1 MRLTLRLRLALFS
14 ALATGLA
21 VLLVA
26 TGLFFAVN
34 SFLRQAQVERLLTTS
49 AVIAVRLEAALQ
61 RASDRNWP
69 FGLDGVAIRPADLES
84 LADTRGENRAFEVRI
99 QGVQGGELSDVHT
112 TRFPPGVPLDL
123 PMGVGING
131 DQLLTV
137 QQLRGS
143 NLRLTVISDARAL
156 GEAREAFTR
165 ALAWLLPLALLL
177 ALGVGWWVAGRLLR
191 PVRTLENAAREVGEG
206 AQLRRPLPGAGED
219 DELSRLA
226 LTLQGTFGR
235 LADARDREQAFMR
248 AAAHDLR
255 SPLAALTARVE
266 GSLARDRDPA
276 RYRSDLQEIGTDITR
291 LSTLTNHLLLLAR
304 DASQLAR
311 APVPLRE
318 LAADAVDRARE
329 LAPDLDAPD
338 VETEADVDLS
348 APQPVTVLGDR
359 VLLGQSIWNLTMNA
373 VRHAPG
379 ATVTVTLAEADGW
392 ATITVH
398 DDGPGVGAD
407 VLARLG
413 EAFYRPD
420 ASRSGEGHGLGLALA
435 RRAAELHG
443 GTLTLKSA
451 PGEGFTA
458 TLRLPG
464 EGPLHRDS
472 TAGP

>member
-14 ALATGLA
+14 ALATGVA
-21 VLLVA
+21 ALLVA

-34 SFLRQAQVERLLTTS
+34 TFLRQAQIERLLTTS

-69 FGLDGVAIRPADLES
+69 FGLDGVAIRPADLEN
-84 LADTRGENRAFEVRI
+84 LADTRGEYRAFEVRI

-112 TRFPPGVPLDL
+112 SRFPPGVPLDL
-123 PMGVGING
+123 PMGVGISG

-137 QQLRGS
+137 QRLRGS
-143 NLRLTVISDARAL
+143 TLRLTVISDARAL
-156 GEAREAFTR
+156 GEARQAFTR

-177 ALGVGWWVAGRLLR
+177 ALGVGFFVAGRLLR

-206 AQLRRPLPGAGED
+206 AELRRPLPGAGQD
-219 DELSRLA
+219 DELARLA

-235 LADARDREQAFMR
+235 LADARDREQSFFR

-276 RYRSDLQEIGTDITR
+276 RYRSDLREIGTDITR
-291 LSTLTNHLLLLAR
+291 LSTLTHHLLLLAR
-304 DASQLAR
+304 DASQVAR

-329 LAPDLDAPD
+329 LAP
-338 VETEADVDLS
+338 EADVDLI
-348 APQPVTVLGDR
+348 APQPVTVSGDR
-359 VLLGQSIWNLTMNA
+359 VLLGQAIWNLTMNA

-379 ATVTVTLAEADGW
+379 ATVTVTLEQQQAA
-392 ATITVH
+392 ASVTVH

-420 ASRSGEGHGLGLALA
+420 ASRSGEGHGLGLALV

-443 GTLTLKSA
+443 GTLTLSSA
-451 PGEGFTA
+451 PGRGFTA

-464 EGPLHRDS
+464 EGLP
-472 TAGP
+472 G

>member
-49 AVIAVRLEAALQ
+49 AVIAVQLDAALQ

-69 FGLDGVAIRPADLES
+69 FGLTKVGITQETLET
-84 LADTRGENRAFEVRI
+84 LIDTRGQNRTVEVRLELP
-99 QGVQGGELSDVHT
+99 GGGPLSEVHT
-112 TRFPPGVPLDL
+112 TRFPRGVPLDL
-123 PMGVGING
+123 PLGVGVSG

-137 QQLRGS
+137 QDLRGS
-143 NLRLTVISDARAL
+143 DLRLTVISDARAL

-177 ALGVGWWVAGRLLR
+177 ALGVGFFVAGRLLR

-226 LTLQGTFGR
+226 LTLQGTFAR

-276 RYRSDLQEIGTDITR
+276 RYRTDLQEIGTDLTR

-311 APVPLRE
+311 APVSLRE

-329 LAPDLDAPD
+329 LAP
-338 VETEADVDLS
+338 EADVDLI
-348 APQPVTVLGDR
+348 APEPLTVLGDR
-359 VLLGQSIWNLTMNA
+359 VLLGQAIWNLTMNA

-379 ATVTVTLAEADGW
+379 ATVTVTLGRADGW
-392 ATITVH
+392 ATVTVH
-398 DDGPGVGAD
+398 DDGPGVEAE

-420 ASRSGEGHGLGLALA
+420 ASRSGEGHGLGLALV

-443 GTLTLKSA
+443 GTLTLHSA

-458 TLRLPG
+458 ALRLPV
-464 EGPLHRDS
+464 S
-472 TAGP
+472 AGSAIS

>member
-26 TGLFFAVN
+26 TGLYFAVN

-69 FGLDGVAIRPADLES
+69 FGLDGVAIRSADLES

-123 PMGVGING
+123 KVGVGISG

-137 QQLRGS
+137 QELRGS

-156 GEAREAFTR
+156 GEARQAFTR

-177 ALGVGWWVAGRLLR
+177 ALGVGFFVAGRLLR

-329 LAPDLDAPD
+329 LAPE
-338 VETEADVDLS
+338 VDVDLIAS
-348 APQPVTVLGDR
+348 QPVTVLGDR

-379 ATVTVTLAEADGW
+379 ATVTVTLEQQDGLV
-392 ATITVH
+392 TVTVH

-458 TLRLPG
+458 TLGLPG
-464 EGPLHRDS
+464 EGLLHRDS